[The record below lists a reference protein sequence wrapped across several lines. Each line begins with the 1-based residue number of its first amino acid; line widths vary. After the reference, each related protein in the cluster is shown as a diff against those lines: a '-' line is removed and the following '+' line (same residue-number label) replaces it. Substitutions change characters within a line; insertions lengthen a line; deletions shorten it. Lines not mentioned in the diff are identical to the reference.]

1 MSYIN
6 VKIDSDE
13 LYEMLCDRVRY
24 WRDGEV
30 ADLFDKMYER
40 YCDDGYFEGAEINI
54 MQIVD
59 NDVVNWCSVVGKD
72 EKDFSKLLE
81 LYKRGEYD
89 VSCEDFEEYKVS
101 FIEAVSDDEDMI
113 LIRY

>member
-13 LYEMLCDRVRY
+13 LYEMLCDRVRF
-24 WRDGEV
+24 WRNGEV

-40 YCDDGYFEGAEINI
+40 YCDEEYFEGAEFDVRE
-54 MQIVD
+54 IVD
-59 NDVVNWCSVVGKD
+59 NDVVNWCSVIGKD
-72 EKDFSKLLE
+72 DPDFDRLLE
-81 LYKRGEYD
+81 LYHEGEYD
-89 VSCEDFEEYKVS
+89 VSRESLDCGASY
-101 FIEAVSDDEDMI
+101 IEAVSDDEDMI